1 MHQRRTYSNLPI
13 YDNYESITSE
23 VLNNLLVKQQVSI
36 TQVELERLKK
46 IPAPPGAGGPRPGGG
61 VDRQN
66 TDKTSIRISITSDS
80 TNINPIS
87 RLTITKLDLIRSAII
102 PFFSSVT

>member
-1 MHQRRTYSNLPI
+1 LLGFVEGEGSFFVKKDQYKLTFTLTQSTRDLALMESIRDFLYNLP
-13 YDNYESITSE
+13 
-23 VLNNLLVKQQVSI
+23 
-36 TQVELERLKK
+36 
-46 IPAPPGAGGPRPGGG
+46 G

-66 TDKTSIRISITSDS
+66 TDKTSLRISITNDS

>member
-1 MHQRRTYSNLPI
+1 LLGFVEGEGSFFVKKDQYKLTFTLTQSTRDLALM
-13 YDNYESITSE
+13 ESIRDF
-23 VLNNLLVKQQVSI
+23 LYNL
-36 TQVELERLKK
+36 
-46 IPAPPGAGGPRPGGG
+46 PAPPGAGGPRPGGG